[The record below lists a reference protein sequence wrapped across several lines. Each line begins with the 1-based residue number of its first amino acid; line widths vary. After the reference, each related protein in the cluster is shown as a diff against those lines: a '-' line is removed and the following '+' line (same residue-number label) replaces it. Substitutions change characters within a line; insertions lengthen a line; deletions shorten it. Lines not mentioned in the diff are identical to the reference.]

1 MAIAAGSYT
10 LGPDDGMLSVRTRKA
25 GAAAKAG
32 HNLLIEVT
40 SWSGTLALGDDGAS
54 ASIELTADP
63 RSLKVLEGSGGIASL
78 SDNDRASIK
87 RTIDQE
93 VLEGAAI
100 EFRSTAVRGESN
112 PNGGAE
118 LRVSGELK
126 LAGRRNR
133 IAFELT
139 AAADGRLAGAATVK
153 QSGWGIKPYSS
164 LFGALKVLDEVT
176 VEIAARLPR
185 AAVQSLRLY

>member
-63 RSLKVLEGSGGIASL
+63 RSLK
-78 SDNDRASIK
+78 
-87 RTIDQE
+87 